1 MPDGEIYTV
10 RVPAGTQPGDILRE
24 RGKGMPHVRT
34 GRRGELVVLVNVT
47 VPKELNEEEHAAL
60 ETLRSLQKDGAR
72 VLSEKDDD
80 NLFTRLKQ
88 AF

>member
-1 MPDGEIYTV
+1 
-10 RVPAGTQPGDILRE
+10 
-24 RGKGMPHVRT
+24 
-34 GRRGELVVLVNVT
+34 
-47 VPKELNEEEHAAL
+47 
-60 ETLRSLQKDGAR
+60 LRSLQKDGAR